1 MKLRN
6 FIFFSIFSIFSTLPI
21 HAQTKQE
28 QEKAKLILDEVSKKM
43 KGYTSLKVE
52 CTYNLEN
59 SAAKLN
65 ETQEGT
71 LLLKGNKFKLT
82 LSGKE
87 IISDGK
93 IVWIVMKKA
102 EEVHKKTQGDFNE
115 ELGFDPSKIFTIYEE
130 GFKYQFLK
138 ETKEGNKTLQVVDLF
153 PLDPGKKNYSRIR
166 LNIDKDKSQIV
177 SSKSFGK
184 DGNTYTLTVK
194 TFTPNPVISDSDFNV
209 NEADFKKQGFE
220 IVDFTE

>member
-1 MKLRN
+1 MKLKIT
-6 FIFFSIFSIFSTLPI
+6 FFTIFTLLTFTTSF
-21 HAQTKQE
+21 AQTKQE

-59 SAAKLN
+59 TSAKIN

-71 LLLKGNKFKLT
+71 LLLKGNKFKLI

-93 IVWIVMKKA
+93 NVWIVMKKA
-102 EEVHKKTQGDFNE
+102 EEVHKKTQADFNE
-115 ELGFDPSKIFTIYEE
+115 ELGFDPTKIFTIYEE

-138 ETKEGNKTLQVVDLF
+138 ETKEGIKTIDVIDLF
-153 PLDPGKKNYSRIR
+153 PLEPGKKNYSRIR
-166 LNIDKDKSQIV
+166 MNIDKDKSQIV

-194 TFTPNPVISDSDFNV
+194 TFTPNAPAADSDFNV

>member
-1 MKLRN
+1 MKLKIT
-6 FIFFSIFSIFSTLPI
+6 FLIFLSLISFTTVF
-21 HAQTKQE
+21 AQTKQE
-28 QEKAKLILDEVSKKM
+28 QEKAKIILDEVSKKI
-43 KGYTSLKVE
+43 KSYTSLKVE

-59 SAAKLN
+59 SAAKIN

-93 IVWIVMKKA
+93 NVWIVMKKA
-102 EEVHKKTQGDFNE
+102 EEVHKKTQADFIE
-115 ELGFDPSKIFTIYEE
+115 ELGFDPTKIFTIYEE

-138 ETKEGNKTLQVVDLF
+138 ESKEGTKTIAVIDLF
-153 PLDPGKKNYSRIR
+153 PLEPGKKNYSRIR
-166 LNIDKDKSQIV
+166 MNIDKENSQIV

-194 TFTPNPVISDSDFNV
+194 TLTPNAPATDADFNV

>member
-1 MKLRN
+1 MRLR
-6 FIFFSIFSIFSTLPI
+6 IFSIITIITFFSTLQI

-59 SAAKLN
+59 SAAKIN

-82 LSGKE
+82 LSGRE
-87 IISDGK
+87 VISDGSN
-93 IVWIVMKKA
+93 VWIVMRKA
-102 EEVHKKTQGDFNE
+102 EEVHKKSQADFNE
-115 ELGFDPSKIFTIYEE
+115 ELGFDPAKIFTVYEE
-130 GFKYQFLK
+130 GFKFQFLK
-138 ETKEGNKTLQVVDLF
+138 ETKEGAKTIAVIDLF
-153 PLDPGKKNYSRIR
+153 PLDPGKKNYSRLR
-166 LNIDKDKSQIV
+166 MNIDKEKSQIV
-177 SSKSFGK
+177 SSKTFGK

-194 TFTPNPVISDSDFNV
+194 TFTPNAAATDVDFKV

>member
-1 MKLRN
+1 MKLRISLIT
-6 FIFFSIFSIFSTLPI
+6 FLTLI
-21 HAQTKQE
+21 TFTTAFTQTKQE

-43 KGYTSLKVE
+43 KSYTSLKVE

-59 SAAKLN
+59 ATAKIN
-65 ETQEGT
+65 ETQDGT

-82 LSGKE
+82 LSGRE
-87 IISDGK
+87 VISDGTN
-93 IVWIVMKKA
+93 VWIIMRKA
-102 EEVHKKTQGDFNE
+102 EEVHKKTQADFNE
-115 ELGFDPSKIFTIYEE
+115 ELGFDPAKIFTVYED

-138 ETKEGNKTLQVVDLF
+138 ETKEGNKTIAVIDLF
-153 PLDPGKKNYSRIR
+153 PLDPGKKNYSRLR
-166 LNIDKDKSQIV
+166 MNIDKEKSQLV
-177 SSKSFGK
+177 SSKTFGK

-194 TFTPNPVISDSDFNV
+194 TFTPNAASTDADFRV

>member
-1 MKLRN
+1 MRLR
-6 FIFFSIFSIFSTLPI
+6 IYSIITIITFFSTLQI

-59 SAAKLN
+59 SAAKIN

-82 LSGKE
+82 LAGRE
-87 IISDGK
+87 IISDGSN
-93 IVWIVMKKA
+93 VWIVMRKA
-102 EEVHKKTQGDFNE
+102 EEVHKKSQADFNE
-115 ELGFDPSKIFTIYEE
+115 ELGFDPAKIFTVYEE

-138 ETKEGNKTLQVVDLF
+138 ETKEGTKTIAVIDLF
-153 PLDPGKKNYSRIR
+153 PLDPGKKNYSRLR
-166 LNIDKDKSQIV
+166 MNIDKEKSQIV
-177 SSKSFGK
+177 SSKTFGK

-194 TFTPNPVISDSDFNV
+194 TFTPNAAATDADFKV

>member
-1 MKLRN
+1 MKLR
-6 FIFFSIFSIFSTLPI
+6 ITLI
-21 HAQTKQE
+21 TFLTFLTFTTAFTQTKQE

-59 SAAKLN
+59 SAAKIN

-82 LSGKE
+82 LSGRE
-87 IISDGK
+87 VISDGTN
-93 IVWIVMKKA
+93 VWIVMRKA
-102 EEVHKKTQGDFNE
+102 EEVHKKTQADFNE
-115 ELGFDPSKIFTIYEE
+115 ELGFDPAKIFTVYEE
-130 GFKYQFLK
+130 GFKYQFSK
-138 ETKEGNKTLQVVDLF
+138 ETKEGTKTIAMIDLF
-153 PLDPGKKNYSRIR
+153 PLDPGKKNYSRLR
-166 LNIDKDKSQIV
+166 MNIDKDKSQIV
-177 SSKSFGK
+177 SSKTFGK

-194 TFTPNPVISDSDFNV
+194 TFTPNAPAPDADFKV
-209 NEADFKKQGFE
+209 NEAEFKKQGFE

>member
-1 MKLRN
+1 MRLR
-6 FIFFSIFSIFSTLPI
+6 IYSIITIVTIFSTLQI

-59 SAAKLN
+59 SAAKIN

-82 LSGKE
+82 LAGRE
-87 IISDGK
+87 VISDGSN
-93 IVWIVMKKA
+93 VWIIMRKA
-102 EEVHKKTQGDFNE
+102 EEVHKKSQADFNE
-115 ELGFDPSKIFTIYEE
+115 ELGFDPAKIFTVYEE

-138 ETKEGNKTLQVVDLF
+138 ETKEGTKTIAVIDLF
-153 PLDPGKKNYSRIR
+153 PLDPGKKNYSRLR
-166 LNIDKDKSQIV
+166 MNIDKDKSQIV
-177 SSKSFGK
+177 SSKTFGK

-194 TFTPNPVISDSDFNV
+194 TFTPNAAATDADFKV

>member
-1 MKLRN
+1 MKLR
-6 FIFFSIFSIFSTLPI
+6 ITLI
-21 HAQTKQE
+21 TFLTFTTFTTAFTQTKQE
-28 QEKAKLILDEVSKKM
+28 QEKAKVILDEVSKKM

-59 SAAKLN
+59 SAAKIN

-82 LSGKE
+82 LSGRE
-87 IISDGK
+87 VISDGTN
-93 IVWIVMKKA
+93 VWIVMKKA
-102 EEVHKKTQGDFNE
+102 EEVHKKTQADFNE
-115 ELGFDPSKIFTIYEE
+115 ELGFDPAKIFTVYEE

-138 ETKEGNKTLQVVDLF
+138 ETKEGTKTIAMIDLF
-153 PLDPGKKNYSRIR
+153 PLDPGKKNYSRLR
-166 LNIDKDKSQIV
+166 MNIDKEKSQIV
-177 SSKSFGK
+177 SSKTFGK

-194 TFTPNPVISDSDFNV
+194 TFTPNAPAPDTDFKV
-209 NEADFKKQGFE
+209 NEAEFKKQGFE

>member
-1 MKLRN
+1 MKLR
-6 FIFFSIFSIFSTLPI
+6 ITLI
-21 HAQTKQE
+21 SLLALLTFTTAFTQTKQE

-59 SAAKLN
+59 SAAKIN

-82 LSGKE
+82 LAGRE
-87 IISDGK
+87 VISDGSN
-93 IVWIVMKKA
+93 VWIVMRKA
-102 EEVHKKTQGDFNE
+102 EEVHKKSQADFNE
-115 ELGFDPSKIFTIYEE
+115 ELGFDPAKIFTVYEE

-138 ETKEGNKTLQVVDLF
+138 ETKEGTKTIAVIDLF
-153 PLDPGKKNYSRIR
+153 PLDPGKKNYSRLR
-166 LNIDKDKSQIV
+166 MNIDKDKSQIV
-177 SSKSFGK
+177 SSKTFGK

-194 TFTPNPVISDSDFNV
+194 TFTPNAAATDADFKV

>member
-1 MKLRN
+1 MKLK
-6 FIFFSIFSIFSTLPI
+6 IFSILTIITTISIFPT
-21 HAQTKQE
+21 HAQD
-28 QEKAKLILDEVSKKM
+28 KAKIILDEVSKKM

-82 LSGKE
+82 LSGRE
-87 IISDGK
+87 IISDGTN
-93 IVWIVMKKA
+93 VWIVMKKA
-102 EEVHKKTQGDFNE
+102 EEVHKKTQVDFNE
-115 ELGFDPSKIFTIYEE
+115 ELGFDPSKIFTVYEE

-138 ETKEGNKTLQVVDLF
+138 ETKEGAKTIEIIDLF
-153 PLDPGKKNYSRIR
+153 PLEPGKKNYSRIR
-166 LNIDKDKSQIV
+166 MNIDKEKSQIV
-177 SSKSFGK
+177 SSKTFAK

-194 TFTPNPVISDSDFNV
+194 TLIPNAPSTDADFKV
-209 NEADFKKQGFE
+209 NEADFIKQGFE

>member
-1 MKLRN
+1 MKLRISLITLLTLIT
-6 FIFFSIFSIFSTLPI
+6 FTTSFS
-21 HAQTKQE
+21 QTKQE

-59 SAAKLN
+59 SAAKIN

-82 LSGKE
+82 LSGRE
-87 IISDGK
+87 VISDGTN
-93 IVWIVMKKA
+93 VWIVMKKA
-102 EEVHKKTQGDFNE
+102 EEVHKKTQADFNE
-115 ELGFDPSKIFTIYEE
+115 ELGFDPAKIFTVYEE

-138 ETKEGNKTLQVVDLF
+138 ETKEGAKTIAVIDLF
-153 PLDPGKKNYSRIR
+153 PFDPGKKNYSRLR
-166 LNIDKDKSQIV
+166 MNIDKEKSQIV
-177 SSKSFGK
+177 SSKTFGK

-194 TFTPNPVISDSDFNV
+194 TFTPNAPTLDSDFKV
-209 NEADFKKQGFE
+209 NEVEFKKQGFE